1 MTLRNHLIWT
11 MVFLI
16 GGFIV
21 VSLTGSGFVLYFIGL
36 LLGIVLGFRA
46 VISVFIKPKPRK
58 KVLTPD
64 EEFKQAFGEDS
75 GQLRINDTYPEG
87 HS

>member
-1 MTLRNHLIWT
+1 MSQRNHLIWT
-11 MVFLI
+11 MVFLV

-21 VSLTGSGFVLYFIGL
+21 VSLTGNGFVLYFIGL

-58 KVLTPD
+58 KVLTPG
-64 EEFKQAFGEDS
+64 EEFKQAFGEDTDR
-75 GQLRINDTYPEG
+75 LRINDTYPQK
-87 HS
+87 